1 MSSDAPKRPD
11 NGHDFFWRLKHLV
24 HNCVAHPL
32 LPIAELL
39 DDTKHYRLADLL
51 FRFHDSTTPDG
62 DNYNKQR
69 YL

>member
-1 MSSDAPKRPD
+1 MSSKTAKRPD